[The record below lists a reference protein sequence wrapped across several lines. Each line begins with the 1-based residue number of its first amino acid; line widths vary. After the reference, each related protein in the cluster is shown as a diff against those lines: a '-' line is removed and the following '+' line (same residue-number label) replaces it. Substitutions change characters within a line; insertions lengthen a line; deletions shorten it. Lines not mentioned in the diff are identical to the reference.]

1 MSSNFSN
8 NSSTPVATLLLLS
21 GLCHV
26 LRSSLQQRPGNSFV
40 LVVFVECCET
50 SSSISS
56 SSQINLV
63 VLPQRTRRRGKGGR
77 GPPGAG
83 SVTLTA
89 TDELNQ
95 PVSVPGALNPR
106 SNVQSLGE
114 SGALFCK
121 NWVSRVDKG
130 GDGGIFATLRLVR
143 RRVQA
148 IFQPPQRG
156 WSIFQNNVFVQRAP
170 RIVSASRSERP
181 NKENK
186 DTLSSPKK
194 SDRRET
200 DFRVQESKRLQAA
213 LGHSTGSSP
222 CRHGRLFRTVVTL
235 GAAFCPRCRQ
245 WLSAVSSC
253 LSQVV
258 VRGDAGV
265 SPWLNIVLPIPVDEP
280 ARSWQ

>member
-63 VLPQRTRRRGKGGR
+63 VLPQRTRRREKGGR

-148 IFQPPQRG
+148 IFQPPQR
-156 WSIFQNNVFVQRAP
+156 
-170 RIVSASRSERP
+170 
-181 NKENK
+181 
-186 DTLSSPKK
+186 
-194 SDRRET
+194 
-200 DFRVQESKRLQAA
+200 ES
-213 LGHSTGSSP
+213 
-222 CRHGRLFRTVVTL
+222 
-235 GAAFCPRCRQ
+235 
-245 WLSAVSSC
+245 
-253 LSQVV
+253 
-258 VRGDAGV
+258 
-265 SPWLNIVLPIPVDEP
+265 
-280 ARSWQ
+280 